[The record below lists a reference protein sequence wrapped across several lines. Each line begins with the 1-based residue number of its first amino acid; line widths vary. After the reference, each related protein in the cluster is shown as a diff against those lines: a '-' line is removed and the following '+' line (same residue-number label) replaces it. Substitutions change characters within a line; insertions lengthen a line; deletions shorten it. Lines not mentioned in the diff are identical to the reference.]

1 MTRTAGVHIIH
12 SVNGKH
18 SDSEWKYRARWIEPE
33 LARSVNDHRVV
44 VLTGARQVGKSTLL
58 QHAPATADWRMHSL
72 DDADVLRQA
81 EREPEA
87 LWAGTPRV
95 VIDEAQRAPGLF
107 LAVKRAVDRDRR
119 RRFVLSGS
127 ANFELLRSVGESL
140 AGRAVYLVL
149 RPMALGETEGRG
161 ALELLRDLLTGRL
174 PDEGGEGGIDPL
186 PLILR
191 GFMPE
196 LPSLSSPEAVL
207 AWWRGYVGTYI
218 ERDLRSLS
226 QVSALTDYRRVMEL
240 AALRT
245 GQMANQTEIARD
257 AAISQPSVHRYLNL
271 LEASY
276 LLGRLPAFAAGKTA
290 RLVKSPKLFWADP
303 ALAAFLMGHY
313 SLDALCGAREI
324 GALFECLVYHHV
336 QVAND
341 LLVPPGRLYHW
352 SPQVGTSVD
361 FVLEWGRSLLAI
373 EVKLAQTAR
382 YDDVGGLKRFLASY
396 PACRAG
402 LLVYAGRETVRL
414 GEKTVAVPWSALAQ

>member
-1 MTRTAGVHIIH
+1 MHIIH
-12 SVNGKH
+12 GVNGKH
-18 SDSEWKYRARWIEPE
+18 SGAEWKYRPRWIEPE
-33 LARSVNDHRVV
+33 LARSVADHRVV

-58 QHAPATADWRMHSL
+58 EHAPATADWRTHSL
-72 DDADVLRQA
+72 DDPDVLRQA

-87 LWAGTPRV
+87 LWAGTTRV
-95 VIDEAQRAPGLF
+95 VIDEAQRAPALL
-107 LAVKRAVDRDRR
+107 LAVKRAVDRDRKK
-119 RRFVLSGS
+119 RFVLSGS

-149 RPMALGETEGRG
+149 RPMALGEIQSRG
-161 ALELLRDLLTGRL
+161 APELMRDLLSGRL
-174 PDEGGEGGIDPL
+174 PAEGGAQGALDPL

-207 AWWRGYVGTYI
+207 SWWRGYVGTYM
-218 ERDLRSLS
+218 ERDLRNLS

-245 GQMANQTEIARD
+245 GQLANQTEIARD
-257 AAISQPSVHRYLNL
+257 AAVSQPTVHRYLNL
-271 LEASY
+271 LETSY
-276 LLGRLPAFAAGKTA
+276 LLARLPAFAAGKTA

-313 SLDALCGAREI
+313 SLDGLRDAREI
-324 GALFECLVYHHV
+324 GALFECLVFHHL

-341 LLVPPGRLYHW
+341 LLLPPGRLYHW
-352 SPQVGTSVD
+352 GSQAGISVD

-373 EVKLAQTAR
+373 EVKLSQTAR
-382 YDDVGGLKRFLASY
+382 YDDVRGLERCLASH

-402 LLVYAGRETVRL
+402 LLVYAGNEIVRL
-414 GEKTVAVPWSALAQ
+414 GEKIVAVPWTAIAR